1 MFKKLLKKLIKESIF
16 SANNRLIK
24 QINVFPMR
32 GPISV
37 VFSDISMCPLEE
49 DVAKLFKPILQVNR
63 NKTCFIKRLKE
74 SLNDQ
79 FDREILIHFR
89 Y

>member
-1 MFKKLLKKLIKESIF
+1 MFKKLLKKLTKESIF

-24 QINVFPMR
+24 QINVVPMR

-37 VFSDISMCPLEE
+37 VFSDISRCPVEE

-63 NKTCFIKRLKE
+63 NKAYFIKRLNP